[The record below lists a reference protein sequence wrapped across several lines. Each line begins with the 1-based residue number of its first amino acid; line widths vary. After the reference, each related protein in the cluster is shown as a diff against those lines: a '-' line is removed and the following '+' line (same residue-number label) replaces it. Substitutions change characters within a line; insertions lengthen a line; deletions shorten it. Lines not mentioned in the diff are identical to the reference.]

1 MIIRGLGKREGRA
14 GPMFSANP
22 QLVTRSFSGIL
33 SNRSALFL
41 QSAPTASDFFLNC
54 QLAMRSF
61 FAILSNRSEDFFE
74 TSARDPE
81 FF

>member
-1 MIIRGLGKREGRA
+1 
-14 GPMFSANP
+14 MFSENP
-22 QLVTRSFSGIL
+22 QLATRAFSGIL
-33 SNRSALFL
+33 SKRSALFF

-61 FAILSNRSEDFFE
+61 FEILSNRSEDFLE
-74 TSARDPE
+74 TSACDPE